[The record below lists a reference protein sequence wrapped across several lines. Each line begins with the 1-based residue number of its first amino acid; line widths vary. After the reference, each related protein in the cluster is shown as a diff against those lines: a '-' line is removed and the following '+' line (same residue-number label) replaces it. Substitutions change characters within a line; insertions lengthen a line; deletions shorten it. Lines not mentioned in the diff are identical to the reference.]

1 MSSDRC
7 YSEIEKLPTQ
17 LTKELAV
24 ADGKVRA
31 GGPSIPEPA
40 RRFFAFRKHRREE
53 GGAVRTPPPF
63 DVSLGT
69 ALELVLTRALS
80 SDQAV
85 TFYLASQRI
94 AIKQHAAAD
103 ARDVSRERLQAS
115 GLAK

>member
-1 MSSDRC
+1 MP
-7 YSEIEKLPTQ
+7 IQ
-17 LTKELAV
+17 LTQELAV
-24 ADGKVRA
+24 ADGKGRM
-31 GGPSIPEPA
+31 GG
-40 RRFFAFRKHRREE
+40 RQFRNHDVGFSHFGNIEGKR

-63 DVSLGT
+63 DVSIGT

-94 AIKQHAAAD
+94 AIKRLAAAD